1 MAAGASSRYGGCKLL
16 AKIKEKPL
24 LEYVVANAVAL
35 KPIYLAVVTGAWH
48 EQIRAAQTSGILTRV
63 PLLLNQGWQKG
74 LGHSIAFGVSK
85 LSDEVDKL
93 LIVLADQVAIT
104 TENLQVLCAASGS
117 AQISCAFYA
126 GKRGVPAVFDKTCFK
141 MLSQL
146 EGDRGAK
153 VLLYNPELDICDIQ
167 MPEAAMDI
175 DTPEDLEII
184 SETFC

>member
-1 MAAGASSRYGGCKLL
+1 M
-16 AKIKEKPL
+16 
-24 LEYVVANAVAL
+24 
-35 KPIYLAVVTGAWH
+35 
-48 EQIRAAQTSGILTRV
+48 
-63 PLLLNQGWQKG
+63 
-74 LGHSIAFGVSK
+74 
-85 LSDEVDKL
+85 
-93 LIVLADQVAIT
+93 
-104 TENLQVLCAASGS
+104 
-117 AQISCAFYA
+117 
-126 GKRGVPAVFDKTCFK
+126 FDKTCFK